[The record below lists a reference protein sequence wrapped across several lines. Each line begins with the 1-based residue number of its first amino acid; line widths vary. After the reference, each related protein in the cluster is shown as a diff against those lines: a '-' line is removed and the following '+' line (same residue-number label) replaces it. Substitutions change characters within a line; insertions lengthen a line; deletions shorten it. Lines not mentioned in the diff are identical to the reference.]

1 MPGAIAPAASRSVEV
16 VDSSDPGHHLGKVI
30 TQLRS
35 RAGTPFIDPGA
46 SAEDDVDGDITD
58 RILVDGEVDI
68 EAAGS
73 YQLTYT
79 VSDSAGNTATVI
91 RTVNVVAA
99 SAPIIVLLGDNPY
112 EVELGVESS
121 DPGATANDAFRWRYQ
136 RSYRGH
142 WLCG

>member
-1 MPGAIAPAASRSVEV
+1 TAGSYTVTYSVTDAAGNSASANRSVEV
-16 VDSSDPGHHLGKVI
+16 VDSSAPVI
-30 TQLRS
+30 TLEGDNPVAIE
-35 RAGTPFIDPGA
+35 AGTPFIDPGA

-112 EVELGVESS
+112 EVELGVEFS
-121 DPGATANDAFRWRYQ
+121 DPGATANDAFD
-136 RSYRGH
+136 G
-142 WLCG
+142 